1 MIYYFQTAIGGNNVM
16 VEKNSKRLANL
27 SLLVASTGF
36 VATMPFQAKIIQI
49 LSGGFEAALVGG
61 LADWF
66 AVTAMFRHPLNIP
79 IPHTALLPK
88 NRSKI
93 TEGIL
98 STLNNQWLS
107 KESLIEKVNEQQ
119 WIEKG
124 VKSFENMLN
133 DEESREKIITS
144 IQQFGTS
151 IQKESIE
158 KMIQDSLHTTI
169 HSISSEKIWTNV
181 IDKIFQNEWDE
192 KTYEF
197 LLNKIEDYVKMPH
210 IKELIGREI
219 IQFIERKFFM
229 IKAFLPMIG
238 EEKII
243 EFIHSGLLDLL
254 IDLKNP
260 TSARRKTILSFIR
273 LEAEKSKTNE
283 NVIRQLDEWKNS
295 GATYAIQEVTNWIQN
310 KFADRTFIIN
320 TILRLVDYF
329 KKSGWI
335 DKLDI
340 SFKKILTQLIEKYHY
355 KIGDLV
361 RLNIEKLST
370 EEITDLLENKIGKD
384 ITWIR
389 VNGAVCGFLIGI
401 ILSTI
406 QIFFK

>member
-1 MIYYFQTAIGGNNVM
+1 
-16 VEKNSKRLANL
+16 
-27 SLLVASTGF
+27 LVASTGF

-88 NRSKI
+88 NRGKI

-98 STLNNQWLS
+98 SSLNNQWLS

-124 VKSFENMLN
+124 IDSFENMLN
-133 DEESREKIITS
+133 DEEAKEKIISS
-144 IQQFGTS
+144 IQEFGSS

-158 KMIQDSLHTTI
+158 KIIQNSLHSTLN
-169 HSISSEKIWTNV
+169 SISSEKIWGNV
-181 IDKIFQNEWDE
+181 IDKIFMNEWDE

-197 LLNKIEDYVKMPH
+197 LIDKIEDYVKMPH

-243 EFIHSGLLDLL
+243 EFIHNGLLDLL
-254 IDLKNP
+254 IELKNP
-260 TSARRKTILSFIR
+260 ESDRRKTILSFIR
-273 LEAEKSKTNE
+273 IEAEKSKTNE
-283 NVIRQLDEWKNS
+283 TVIRQLDEWKNS
-295 GATYAIQEVTNWIQN
+295 GATYAIHEVTNWIQN
-310 KFADRTFIIN
+310 KLADRTYILN
-320 TILRLVDYF
+320 TLLRLLEF
-329 KKSGWI
+329 IKKSGWVNKI
-335 DKLDI
+335 DI
-340 SFKKILTQLIEKYHY
+340 SFKKFLYQLIEKYHN
-355 KIGDLV
+355 KIGELV
-361 RLNIEKLST
+361 RFNIEKLST

-389 VNGAVCGFLIGI
+389 VNGAVCGFIIGI
-401 ILSTI
+401 ILSSI
-406 QIFFK
+406 QIIFK

>member
-1 MIYYFQTAIGGNNVM
+1 M

-88 NRSKI
+88 NRAKI

-98 STLNNQWLS
+98 SSLNNQWLS
-107 KESLIEKVNEQQ
+107 KESLIEKVNEQK

-124 VKSFENMLN
+124 VDSFENMLN
-133 DEESREKIITS
+133 DEESKEKIISS
-144 IQQFGTS
+144 IQEFGS
-151 IQKESIE
+151 SFQKESIE
-158 KMIQDSLHTTI
+158 RIIQDALHTTLK
-169 HSISSEKIWTNV
+169 SISSEKIWSNV

-197 LLNKIEDYVKMPH
+197 LIDKIEDYVKMPH
-210 IKELIGREI
+210 IKEVIGREI

-243 EFIHSGLLDLL
+243 EFIHNGLLDLL
-254 IDLKNP
+254 IELKNP
-260 TSARRKTILSFIR
+260 ESDRRKTILSFIR
-273 LEAEKSKTNE
+273 IEAEKSKTNE

-310 KFADRTFIIN
+310 KLADRAYILKTL
-320 TILRLVDYF
+320 LRLLEF
-329 KKSGWI
+329 IKKSGWVNKI
-335 DKLDI
+335 DI
-340 SFKKILTQLIEKYHY
+340 SFKKILNQLIEKYHY
-355 KIGDLV
+355 KIGELV
-361 RLNIEKLST
+361 RMNIEKLST

-389 VNGAVCGFLIGI
+389 VNGAVCGFIIGI

-406 QIFFK
+406 QIIFK

>member
-1 MIYYFQTAIGGNNVM
+1 M

-107 KESLIEKVNEQQ
+107 KESLIEKVYEQQ
-119 WIEKG
+119 WIKEG
-124 VKSFENMLN
+124 VDSFENMLN
-133 DEESREKIITS
+133 EDESREKIITS

-158 KMIQDSLHTTI
+158 KIIQDSLHTTLN
-169 HSISSEKIWTNV
+169 SISSEKILSNV

-197 LLNKIEDYVKMPH
+197 LIDKIEDYVKMPH

-254 IDLKNP
+254 IELKNP
-260 TSARRKTILSFIR
+260 TSDRRKTILSFVRI
-273 LEAEKSKTNE
+273 EAEKNKTNE

-295 GATYAIQEVTNWIQN
+295 GATYATQELTNWIQN
-310 KFADRTFIIN
+310 KLADRTFILNALIHLLDF
-320 TILRLVDYF
+320 I
-329 KKSGWI
+329 KKSGWVNKI
-335 DKLDI
+335 EL
-340 SFKKILTQLIEKYHY
+340 SFKKILYQLIEKYHY
-355 KIGDLV
+355 KIGELV
-361 RLNIEKLST
+361 RMNIEKLST

-406 QIFFK
+406 QIIFK

>member
-1 MIYYFQTAIGGNNVM
+1 MIEN
-16 VEKNSKRLANL
+16 NSKRLANL
-27 SLLVASTGF
+27 SLLIASTGF
-36 VATMPFQAKIIQI
+36 VATMPFQAKIVQI

-66 AVTAMFRHPLNIP
+66 AVTAMFRHPLGIP

-88 NRSKI
+88 NRVKI

-107 KESLIEKVNEQQ
+107 KESLVDKVNEQQ

-124 VKSFENMLN
+124 VHAFEKMLD

-144 IQQFGTS
+144 IQQAGTS

-158 KMIQDSLHTTI
+158 KMIHDSFRSTI
-169 HSISSEKIWTNV
+169 DLISSEKILSNV
-181 IDKIFQNEWDE
+181 IDKIFENEWDE

-197 LLNKIEDYVKMPH
+197 LISKIEDYVKMPH

-254 IDLKNP
+254 IELKNP
-260 TSARRKTILSFIR
+260 TSERRKTILSFIR
-273 LEAEKSKTNE
+273 IEAEKSKTNE
-283 NVIRQLDEWKNS
+283 NVIRQLNEWKNS
-295 GATYAIQEVTNWIQN
+295 GATYAIQEVSNWIQN
-310 KFADRTFIIN
+310 KLSDRTFIMN
-320 TILRLVDYF
+320 TLLRILVF
-329 KKSGWI
+329 IKKSGWI
-335 DKLDI
+335 NKIEI
-340 SFKKILTQLIEKYHY
+340 SFKKILYQLIEKYHY
-355 KIGDLV
+355 KIGELV
-361 RLNIEKLST
+361 RMNIEKLST

-406 QIFFK
+406 QIIFK

>member
-1 MIYYFQTAIGGNNVM
+1 M

-36 VATMPFQAKIIQI
+36 VATMPFQAKFIQI

-88 NRSKI
+88 NRAKI

-98 STLNNQWLS
+98 SSLNNQWLS
-107 KESLIEKVNEQQ
+107 KESLIEKVNEQK

-124 VKSFENMLN
+124 VDSFENMLN
-133 DEESREKIITS
+133 DEESKEKIISS
-144 IQQFGTS
+144 IQEFGSS
-151 IQKESIE
+151 IQKKSIE
-158 KMIQDSLHTTI
+158 KIIQDSLHTTLK
-169 HSISSEKIWTNV
+169 SISSEKIWSNV

-197 LLNKIEDYVKMPH
+197 LIDKIEDYVKMPH

-243 EFIHSGLLDLL
+243 EFIHNGLLDLL
-254 IDLKNP
+254 IELKNP
-260 TSARRKTILSFIR
+260 ESDRRKTILSFIR
-273 LEAEKSKTNE
+273 IEAEKSKTNE

-310 KFADRTFIIN
+310 KLADRTYILN
-320 TILRLVDYF
+320 TLLRLLDF
-329 KKSGWI
+329 IKKSGWVDKI
-335 DKLDI
+335 DI
-340 SFKKILTQLIEKYHY
+340 TFKKILYQLIEKYHY
-355 KIGDLV
+355 KIGELV
-361 RLNIEKLST
+361 RMNIEKLST

-406 QIFFK
+406 QIIFK

>member
-1 MIYYFQTAIGGNNVM
+1 MI
-16 VEKNSKRLANL
+16 EKNSKRLANL

-36 VATMPFQAKIIQI
+36 VATMPFQAKIVQI

-88 NRSKI
+88 NRRKI

-107 KESLIEKVNEQQ
+107 KESLIDKVNEQQ
-119 WIEKG
+119 WIEKA
-124 VKSFENMLN
+124 VDSFENMLN
-133 DEESREKIITS
+133 DEDSREKIITS

-158 KMIQDSLHTTI
+158 KIIQESLHTTLN
-169 HSISSEKIWTNV
+169 SISSEKIWSNV

-197 LLNKIEDYVKMPH
+197 LIDKIEDYVKMPQ
-210 IKELIGREI
+210 IKEIIGREI

-254 IDLKNP
+254 TELKNP
-260 TSARRKTILSFIR
+260 TSDRRKTILSFIR
-273 LEAEKSKTNE
+273 IEAEKSKTNE
-283 NVIRQLDEWKNS
+283 NVIRQLDEWKNG
-295 GATYAIQEVTNWIQN
+295 GATYAIQEVTNWIHH
-310 KFADRTFIIN
+310 KLADRTFILN
-320 TILRLVDYF
+320 TLVRLLDF
-329 KKSGWI
+329 IKKSGWLHKI
-335 DKLDI
+335 DIIL
-340 SFKKILTQLIEKYHY
+340 KKILYQLIEKYHH

-361 RLNIEKLST
+361 RINIEKLST

-401 ILSTI
+401 LLSTI
-406 QIFFK
+406 QIIFK

>member
-1 MIYYFQTAIGGNNVM
+1 M

-88 NRSKI
+88 NRAKI

-98 STLNNQWLS
+98 SSLNNQWLS
-107 KESLIEKVNEQQ
+107 KESLIEKVNEQK

-124 VKSFENMLN
+124 VDSFENMLN
-133 DEESREKIITS
+133 DEESKEKIISS
-144 IQQFGTS
+144 IQEFGTS
-151 IQKESIE
+151 IPKESIE
-158 KMIQDSLHTTI
+158 KIIQDSLHTTLK
-169 HSISSEKIWTNV
+169 SISSEKIWSNV
-181 IDKIFQNEWDE
+181 IDKVFQNEWDE

-197 LLNKIEDYVKMPH
+197 LIDKIEDYVKMPH

-243 EFIHSGLLDLL
+243 EFIHNGLLDLL
-254 IDLKNP
+254 IELKNP
-260 TSARRKTILSFIR
+260 ESDRRKTILSFIR
-273 LEAEKSKTNE
+273 IEAEKSKTNE

-310 KFADRTFIIN
+310 KLADRTYIFN
-320 TILRLVDYF
+320 TLLRLLDF
-329 KKSGWI
+329 IKKSGWVNKI
-335 DKLDI
+335 DI
-340 SFKKILTQLIEKYHY
+340 SFKKILYQLIEKYHY
-355 KIGDLV
+355 KIGELV
-361 RLNIEKLST
+361 RMNIEKLST

-406 QIFFK
+406 QIIFK